1 MIKAFVI
8 SLENR
13 NDRYEYI
20 KKNYIHNTIY
30 DLEIIKAYDGKNT
43 HNNSDEYNILKNNF
57 LNIIQNNKNKNMNNY
72 KYLYIN
78 NFTLGEIGC
87 FVSHIGLWKK
97 IINENIEQALI
108 FEDDCIFNINFS
120 NRLEN
125 ILKNEMPLDYNIL
138 WLGGKMGDNYT
149 NNKNTILSSNISIKN
164 EEHPYCTFSYII
176 TKKCAQ
182 ILLNYI
188 ETEFKGNLGVDY
200 FMDEFLTK
208 NNIIQHIVS
217 PFITYS
223 FTNSNINNIFS
234 SDIR

>member
-20 KKNYIHNTIY
+20 AKNYIHNTIY
-30 DLEIIKAYDGKNT
+30 DLEIIKAYDGKNIN
-43 HNNSDEYNILKNNF
+43 NNSTNYNLLKDTF
-57 LNIIQNNKNKNMNNY
+57 LNSIENNKNKNINNY
-72 KYLYIN
+72 NYLYIN

-87 FVSHIGLWKK
+87 FVSHIGVWKK
-97 IINENIEQALI
+97 MINENIEQALI
-108 FEDDCIFNINFS
+108 FEDDCIFNINFN
-120 NRLEN
+120 NRLKY
-125 ILKNEMPLDYNIL
+125 ILENEMPPDYNIL
-138 WLGGKMGDNYT
+138 WIGGKMGDNYI
-149 NNKNTILSSNISIKN
+149 NNKNNIISNNIAIKK

-176 TKKCAQ
+176 TNKCAQ
-182 ILLNYI
+182 LLLRYI
-188 ETEFKGNLGVDY
+188 DTEFKGNLGVDY

-208 NNIIQHIVS
+208 NNISQHIVY

-223 FTNSNINNIFS
+223 IYDNNSIFR